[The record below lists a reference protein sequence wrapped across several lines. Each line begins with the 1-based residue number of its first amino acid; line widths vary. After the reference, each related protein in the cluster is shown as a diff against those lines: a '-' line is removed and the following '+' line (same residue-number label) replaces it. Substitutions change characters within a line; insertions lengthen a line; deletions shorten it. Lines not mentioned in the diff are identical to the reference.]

1 MSKKKK
7 IKADAVT
14 HWVPADRDQV
24 NAAIAE
30 IGTLQRERV
39 RLEAEMNDE
48 LEAVKARYNADT
60 KPMGER
66 IGELSLGVKLYC
78 EANRAK
84 LTNDGRVKFHD
95 FATGKVNWRL
105 TPWACTLKKVDEVL
119 ALLKAKGLT
128 QYIRKKEEV
137 DKDALLADRTTLAE
151 PIPGVTFSQKEEFA
165 IEPSAA
171 KIEDVQA

>member
-1 MSKKKK
+1 MSKKK

-30 IGTLQRERV
+30 IGTLQRDRV

-48 LEAVKARYNADT
+48 LEAVKARCNAKT

-66 IGELSLGVKLYC
+66 ITELGKGVKLYC
-78 EANRAK
+78 EANRAT
-84 LTNDGRVKFHD
+84 LTKDGRVKFHD

-105 TPWACTLKKVDEVL
+105 TPWACSLKKIDEVL

-128 QYIRKKEEV
+128 QYIRTKEEV
-137 DKDALLADRTTLAE
+137 DKEALLADRATLADT
-151 PIPGVTFSQKEEFA
+151 IKGVSFGQKEEFA
-165 IEPSAA
+165 IEPAESR
-171 KIEDVQA
+171 IEEVQG